1 MRRAGGYALAA
12 EPVDLLAARA
22 AAERTHAAA
31 RSGDYT
37 TAAAAAR
44 QALANWRGPSL
55 GDLRTIPYAAAEG
68 ERLDAWRLDL
78 LVERLTADLA
88 LGAAAEV
95 IHELE
100 RLAADHPLHERVC
113 ALLALALYRS
123 GRQADSLDR
132 LSALRRTLAEELGV
146 DPSPETAAMEL
157 RLLRQDPT
165 LLPPTPHTPFTLH
178 PTPNLIPP
186 PTQTTPTQ
194 TTPTPTS
201 PAPTA
206 TPASSE
212 TPASNET
219 PAPGVPAPGMAEP
232 AATAP
237 AAPASSPPG
246 SAAPEAGPARG
257 APTPVTAASGVPAPG
272 MADPAS
278 PVPGPGAPAS
288 SPPGSAAPA
297 PSPTAPATPG
307 ATPAPGLPATGPAE
321 PAVPGDGPALG
332 VPASGVADP
341 AVLGSSTTE
350 PVASGP
356 SATGSASPGGVPASE
371 LADSTGSG
379 GLESGASHGSA
390 APGVGERKGVVLPA
404 PVTSFVGREG
414 DVAATVARV
423 SRGGV
428 VTLTGGPGSG
438 KSRLAI
444 EVARAVAHTGR
455 PVTLVE
461 LAPLHRDGAVSA
473 AVAAAVGAGEEP
485 VPEVA
490 ARLDGSLLVLD
501 NAEHLVEQ
509 VADLVLA
516 LIGHTQSLS
525 VLVTTQ
531 RPLLVPGEELV
542 RVGPLGP
549 EAAARLFAQRCAPD
563 QADVDPH
570 DVASVCAAVDRL
582 PLGIELAAGL
592 TRTLTVRQLVERVND
607 RLRLLVGG
615 TRVRGGRHSSLR
627 AALDWSHD
635 LLDDRER
642 TVLRRTAVFN
652 GGFTLEAAEN
662 VIPGARRTGSVVER
676 GDVAPV
682 LAELADRSL
691 VTVEGGA
698 GRRRFRLLETVRDY
712 ARARLD
718 AAGEGDAVQ
727 AAHLSWC
734 RDFVRQAGEPG
745 DFASAED
752 VTGLF
757 AEWPNLLDALERAP
771 GTARAADG
779 LRLALALHTPWLIR
793 GWYGEARRHFAAL
806 GDAPGS
812 TPLERLNALSDHGFV
827 TTMVGRFDEA
837 ADLLSRAAELVDE
850 VGDDA
855 ATMSVLYY
863 RGIVD
868 IERGLLR
875 EAFTPLLAGLKLA
888 RELDHGQRQ
897 SAFADALGTL
907 HLYSGNP
914 RSALELYVSA
924 LALDR
929 EAGDEHGLARGLS
942 NQGQAFI
949 GLGLAAEALAMA
961 DESDHYANRL
971 DDRQILPLNEV
982 VRAHAALLGG
992 DLEAAE
998 SHLRTAVGYAAT
1010 DDTGITMAHIDL
1022 ADVLVRR
1029 GRPDEA
1035 ATLLDDVFA
1044 DASAGST
1051 PWLAARA
1058 VLAGHALASGDRDR
1072 AAALTKEVMAEY
1084 ASSGFAWPHYTN
1096 RLTSVQTALPKA

>member
-1 MRRAGGYALAA
+1 M
-12 EPVDLLAARA
+12 
-22 AAERTHAAA
+22 
-31 RSGDYT
+31 
-37 TAAAAAR
+37 
-44 QALANWRGPSL
+44 
-55 GDLRTIPYAAAEG
+55 
-68 ERLDAWRLDL
+68 
-78 LVERLTADLA
+78 
-88 LGAAAEV
+88 
-95 IHELE
+95 
-100 RLAADHPLHERVC
+100 
-113 ALLALALYRS
+113 
-123 GRQADSLDR
+123 
-132 LSALRRTLAEELGV
+132 
-146 DPSPETAAMEL
+146 
-157 RLLRQDPT
+157 
-165 LLPPTPHTPFTLH
+165 
-178 PTPNLIPP
+178 
-186 PTQTTPTQ
+186 
-194 TTPTPTS
+194 
-201 PAPTA
+201 
-206 TPASSE
+206 
-212 TPASNET
+212 
-219 PAPGVPAPGMAEP
+219 
-232 AATAP
+232 
-237 AAPASSPPG
+237 
-246 SAAPEAGPARG
+246 
-257 APTPVTAASGVPAPG
+257 
-272 MADPAS
+272 
-278 PVPGPGAPAS
+278 
-288 SPPGSAAPA
+288 
-297 PSPTAPATPG
+297 
-307 ATPAPGLPATGPAE
+307 
-321 PAVPGDGPALG
+321 
-332 VPASGVADP
+332 
-341 AVLGSSTTE
+341 
-350 PVASGP
+350 
-356 SATGSASPGGVPASE
+356 
-371 LADSTGSG
+371 
-379 GLESGASHGSA
+379 
-390 APGVGERKGVVLPA
+390 VLPA
-404 PVTSFVGREG
+404 PATSFVGREG
-414 DVAATVARV
+414 DVAATVARL
-423 SRGGV
+423 SRAGV

-444 EVARAVAHTGR
+444 EAARAVAHTGR
-455 PVTLVE
+455 SVTLVE

-473 AVAAAVGAGEEP
+473 AVAAAVGASAGDDP

-490 ARLDGSLLVLD
+490 EQLEGSLLVLD

-509 VADLVLA
+509 VADLVMA
-516 LIGHTQSLS
+516 LMGRTQSLS
-525 VLVTTQ
+525 VLVTSQ
-531 RPLLVPGEELV
+531 RPLLVPAEELV
-542 RVGPLGP
+542 HVGPLGP

-563 QADVDPH
+563 QTEADPR
-570 DVASVCAAVDRL
+570 DVASVCEAVDRL

-592 TRTLTVRQLVERVND
+592 TRTLTVRQLAERVND

-642 TVLRRTAVFN
+642 TVLRRTAVFT
-652 GGFTLEAAEN
+652 GGFTLEAAEH
-662 VIPGARRTGSVVER
+662 VIPARDRGVPGQGTPATDTGDTAAPVHASPSPSAADRDASVAPHDRDTQGHSTAPVIHDPGAPGHGTHPIHDPGAPGAGSRFTARDAGVPAYGGAAGDRGLSGYGARDGVEAGRTGRVVVER

-691 VTVEGGA
+691 VTVESGA

-718 AAGEGDAVQ
+718 EAGEGDAVQ

-734 RDFVRQAGEPG
+734 LEFVRQAGEPG
-745 DFASAED
+745 DFAAAED
-752 VTGLF
+752 VAVLF

-827 TTMVGRFDEA
+827 ATMVGRFDEA

-850 VGDDA
+850 VGDDS

-888 RELDHGQRQ
+888 RDLDHGQRQ

-924 LALDR
+924 LTLDR

-961 DESDHYANRL
+961 DESDHYATRL

-982 VRAHAALLGG
+982 VRAHAALLGD
-992 DLEAAE
+992 DLETAE
-998 SHLRTAVGYAAT
+998 SHLRTAVGYAVT
-1010 DDTGITMAHIDL
+1010 DGTGITMAHIDL

-1035 ATLLDDVFA
+1035 TPLLDAIFV
-1044 DASAGST
+1044 DAPEGST

-1058 VLAGHALASGDRDR
+1058 VLAGHALASGDLTG
-1072 AAALTKEVMAEY
+1072 ASALVKEVTLEY

-1096 RLTSVQTALPKA
+1096 RLTTIQTTLPKP